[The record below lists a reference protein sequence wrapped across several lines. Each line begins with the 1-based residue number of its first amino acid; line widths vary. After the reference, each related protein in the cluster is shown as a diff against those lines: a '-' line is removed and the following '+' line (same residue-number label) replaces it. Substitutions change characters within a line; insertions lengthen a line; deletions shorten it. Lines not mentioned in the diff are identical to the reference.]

1 MGLLKK
7 VKKAVKKVTAPA
19 VKQITASVAPVVQT
33 VIAPV
38 TAQVS
43 GIKDIAAEIAEV
55 VKDPSIENLVDVGK
69 STIGAVTAQL
79 DANSDLARLVKPI
92 TQYIPVIDDITQ
104 YTILADDVKEF
115 LKDPSSKSLV
125 ELAEA
130 QGIITPEMKA
140 QYETVKAAVQ
150 PYIEIGSAMYNKL
163 KSDSEGQRF
172 LSDVRD
178 YIGDVK
184 ESVEKQLDS
193 IFKFIGWA

>member
-7 VKKAVKKVTAPA
+7 VKKAVSKVTAP
-19 VKQITASVAPVVQT
+19 VKQVTAAVAPVIDT
-33 VIAPV
+33 VVKPI
-38 TAQVS
+38 TAQVE
-43 GIKDIAAEIAEV
+43 GLKDVGSAVADL
-55 VKDPSIENLVDVGK
+55 VKDPSMQGLEDFGRA
-69 STIGAVTAQL
+69 TIGAATAQL
-79 DANSDLARLVKPI
+79 EATADLARLVKPI
-92 TQYIPVIDDITQ
+92 TQYVPVIDDITQ

-115 LKDPSSKSLV
+115 LKDPSSKGLV

-150 PYIEIGSAMYNKL
+150 PYVDIGSAMYNKL

-172 LSDVRD
+172 LSDIRD
-178 YIGDVK
+178 YVGDVTEK
-184 ESVEKQLDS
+184 VERQLDS